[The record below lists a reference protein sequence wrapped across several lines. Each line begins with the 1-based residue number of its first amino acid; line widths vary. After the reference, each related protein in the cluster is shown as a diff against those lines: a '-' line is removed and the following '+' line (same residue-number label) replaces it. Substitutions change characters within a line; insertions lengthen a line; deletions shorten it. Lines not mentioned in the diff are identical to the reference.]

1 MNNLDSDNLANIS
14 TNNNLIFNTQ
24 FSVKDIK
31 NSTSTTTSI
40 VNSTNY
46 ITNFHVNEDSPISFI
61 IAATFVERIVVIVGV
76 FGLSF
81 LLPSPECD
89 LRIEVPSINLKKL
102 IKITIFVRK

>member
-14 TNNNLIFNTQ
+14 KNNNLIFNTQ

-46 ITNFHVNEDSPISFI
+46 ITNFHINEDSPISFI
-61 IAATFVERIVVIVGV
+61 IAATFVGRIAVVGGV
-76 FGLSF
+76 LA
-81 LLPSPECD
+81 
-89 LRIEVPSINLKKL
+89 
-102 IKITIFVRK
+102 

>member
-14 TNNNLIFNTQ
+14 KNNNLIFNTQ

-46 ITNFHVNEDSPISFI
+46 ITNFHINEDNPISFI
-61 IAATFVERIVVIVGV
+61 IAATFVGRIVVVGGV
-76 FGLSF
+76 LA
-81 LLPSPECD
+81 
-89 LRIEVPSINLKKL
+89 
-102 IKITIFVRK
+102 